1 MTNNID
7 KKKYE
12 KPSMKVYQL
21 QSQSKLL
28 AGSGEPPLGGPWPGG
43 ESHHS
48 AAPGLAANRGNIVT

>member
-1 MTNNID
+1 MEDSIMTKIID
-7 KKKYE
+7 SKKIYE

-43 ESHHS
+43 D
-48 AAPGLAANRGNIVT
+48 PW